1 MDSISVR
8 GLRSHSLVSVAG
20 TSSSRFGPGRDR
32 RLSMQQ
38 QLQVPVR
45 GLRSHLQHEGIIRS
59 KSVSAIR

>member
-20 TSSSRFGPGRDR
+20 TSSRFGPGRDR